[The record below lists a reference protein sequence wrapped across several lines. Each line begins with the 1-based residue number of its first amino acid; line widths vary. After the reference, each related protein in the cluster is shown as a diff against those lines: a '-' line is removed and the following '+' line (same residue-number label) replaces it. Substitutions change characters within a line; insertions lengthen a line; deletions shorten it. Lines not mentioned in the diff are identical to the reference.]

1 MTKKPESCKFQTA
14 NVLSTSVAHF
24 FHDIYT
30 SFLAPLLP
38 LLIDKLGINLFQ
50 AGTLSV
56 FQRIPTVFNPLIG
69 ILAERVHSRYFIILT
84 PAITG
89 IFMSMIGIAPTYVF
103 LVLIMLFSGLSSAF
117 FHVPGPVMIKKVSC
131 DRPGLGMSLFMVGG
145 ELARTA
151 GPLTILGAVSL
162 WGLEGTWKLAPM
174 GIIASIVLFYRLK
187 DIEIR
192 QDFSKEKI
200 KPDYL
205 RVFRSFIPMFTS
217 VTGFTFFFGA
227 IKSSLTLYLPTFL
240 KFEGHSLWF
249 AGASLAILQG
259 AGVAGTMLAGPVA
272 DKIGNRALLRIVS
285 ILTPFL
291 MLLFTR
297 IDPYFGIPVLIILG
311 VVLFAP
317 SPVIL
322 SLVNN
327 SKTKHLTF
335 INGLYFTINFLLNA
349 IMVMVMGKIA
359 DAIGLDNAYLISVLI
374 GFVAV
379 PFIWSV
385 KEEYQEKNQDK

>member
-1 MTKKPESCKFQTA
+1 MAKSDISKFQTA
-14 NVLSTSVAHF
+14 NVLTTSLAHF

-38 LLIDKLGINLFQ
+38 LLIDKMGISLFQ

-56 FQRIPTVFNPLIG
+56 FQRVPTILNPFIG
-69 ILAERVHSRYFIILT
+69 ILAERVSSRYFIIVS

-89 IFMSMIGIAPTYVF
+89 IFMSFIGVAPSYIF
-103 LVLIMLFSGLSSAF
+103 LVLIMMVSGLSSAF
-117 FHVPGPVMIKKVSC
+117 FHVPGPVMIRKVSC

-151 GPLTILGAVSL
+151 GPLVILGAVSL
-162 WGLEGTWKLAPM
+162 WGLEGTWRLAPL
-174 GIIASIVLFYRLK
+174 GIIASIVLFFRLK
-187 DIEIR
+187 DIEIG
-192 QDFSKEKI
+192 QDFSKDKV
-200 KPDYL
+200 KPDYIK
-205 RVFRSFIPMFTS
+205 VFKEFVPLFTS

-259 AGVAGTMLAGPVA
+259 AGVAGTLLAGPLA
-272 DKIGNRALLRIVS
+272 DRIGNKTLLRVVAIA
-285 ILTPFL
+285 TPIL
-291 MLLFTR
+291 MLLFTQVNV
-297 IDPYFGIPVLIILG
+297 FWGIPVLIVLG
-311 VVLFAP
+311 IALFAP

-322 SLVNN
+322 SVVNN

-335 INGLYFTINFLLNA
+335 INGMYFTINFLLNA
-349 IMVMVMGKIA
+349 VMVMLMGWIA
-359 DAIGLDNAYLISVLI
+359 DSIGLDMAYLISVVI
-374 GFVAV
+374 GLAAI
-379 PFIWSV
+379 PFIWSL
-385 KEEYQEKNQDK
+385 KEQ